1 MNLKKKINASEHSI
15 KETSVNVRRVTKVT
29 KGGRRFSFSS
39 IVVAGNKGGI
49 VGFGLGKAKDVSES
63 ISKGANDA
71 KKNLIS
77 VKVHKDTIPHEVVG
91 KFGSATVMLRPAAP
105 GTGIIAGP
113 GVRIVLENAGVHNVL
128 TKSKGSNNP
137 SNVVRATINALS
149 QLRTVDEIA
158 KVRGVSI
165 DKVFKG

>member
-1 MNLKKKINASEHSI
+1 MKLKKKINPSDFNI
-15 KETSVNVRRVTKVT
+15 KESSINVRRVTKVT

-39 IVVAGNKGGI
+39 VVVAGNKSGV
-49 VGFGLGKAKDVSES
+49 VGCGLGKANEVSEA

-77 VKVHKDTIPHEVVG
+77 VKIHKDTIPHEVIG
-91 KFGSATVMLRPAAP
+91 RFGSAMVMLRPAAP
-105 GTGIIAGP
+105 GTGIIAGASI
-113 GVRIVLENAGVHNVL
+113 RSLLENAGIHNVL
-128 TKSKGSNNP
+128 TKSRGSNNP
-137 SNVVRATINALS
+137 SNVLRATINALL